1 MDVAT
6 EKDWI
11 VGKKQAVMNVSNG
24 LNDDENSEG
33 NLQGVGGEGK
43 RLGRTGEGECSR

>member
-1 MDVAT
+1 MNVAT

-11 VGKKQAVMNVSNG
+11 VVKKQAVMNVRNE
-24 LNDDENSEG
+24 LDDDENSEG
-33 NLQGVGGEGK
+33 DLRVVGGEGK